1 MASYRTKKKESKVE
15 VKASTS
21 ADQLFKRVLGQT
33 ALLTGLIASVGSLAG
48 YFVEGQNGVVSAL
61 IGSALAF
68 VFGALTVISMLVG
81 RKLSLAGFFGV
92 VMGGW
97 LVKLIGFAL
106 LARSLQGAEFIN
118 GPVLFLTLVAAI
130 LGSLVIDSIAVLSA
144 RIPVVEG

>member
-1 MASYRTKKKESKVE
+1 MKP
-15 VKASTS
+15 STS
-21 ADQLFKRVLGQT
+21 AEQLFKNVLGQT
-33 ALLTGLIASVGSLAG
+33 ALLTGLIASLGSLAG
-48 YFVEGQNGVVSAL
+48 IIVEGMNGVVSAL
-61 IGSALAF
+61 IGAGLAF
-68 VFGALTVISMLVG
+68 AFGALTVVSMIIG

-97 LVKLIGFAL
+97 LIKLIGFAL

-144 RIPVVEG
+144 RIPVVEA